1 MPRPRFFIM
10 RHGETVYNAARR
22 LQANHIHTP
31 LTRLGFDQALA
42 MGEALRGALG
52 HTPAVTLHIS
62 ETGRALQTAAMIA
75 EAVGIDW
82 FAARRSDDLKE
93 IDMGSWCGR
102 LYKDVEAELG
112 PIVLADHLLRPAPD
126 GEDYPMI
133 AARLTRWLEDVGGM
147 TGDHPGDHVVVMHG
161 ISSRVLRGIMAGYP
175 VHPDLGVPIAPS
187 LVQGSIALLEEGRET
202 VIFGAERGTEHA

>member
-1 MPRPRFFIM
+1 MPSPRFFIM

-42 MGEALRGALG
+42 MGDALKGALG
-52 HTPAVTLHIS
+52 HAPAVTLHVS
-62 ETGRALQTAAMIA
+62 ETGRALQTMAMITD
-75 EAVGIDW
+75 GLGLDW
-82 FAARRSDDLKE
+82 FAARRTDDLKE

-102 LYKDVEAELG
+102 LYEDVEAELG

-133 AARLTRWLEDVGGM
+133 AARLNRWLEDVAGM
-147 TGDHPGDHVVVMHG
+147 TGDHVVVMHG
-161 ISSRVLRGIMAGYP
+161 ISSRVLRGIMASYP

-187 LVQGSIALLEEGRET
+187 LVQGSIALVENGRET
-202 VIFGAERGTEHA
+202 VLLGAERGTEHA